1 MFKTW
6 HWAGIRGVL
15 RSYYKI
21 NYSAESAER
30 VLLLCERTLTEH
42 GGESEAREGAIAQAK
57 RLRSCGCDKASAY
70 VAAACS
76 YSAFAFA
83 LDPDRCSVITA
94 FIQDSIDNDYLL
106 HPLAAKA
113 VHTAK
118 EVMVAAI
125 ADTYGYDQD
134 VEEPD
139 VARQAAGASARKGRA
154 LLKDRRR
161 AARSQALE

>member
-1 MFKTW
+1 MFKAW
-6 HWAGIRGVL
+6 HWSGIRGVL
-15 RSYYKI
+15 RTYYKI
-21 NYSAESAER
+21 NYSAESAEQ
-30 VLLLCERTLTEH
+30 VLQLCERTLTEH

-83 LDPDRCSVITA
+83 LDPDRCSAITE
-94 FIQDSIDNDYLL
+94 FLQDSIDNDDLL

-118 EVMVAAI
+118 KVMLAAI
-125 ADTYGYDQD
+125 AETYGYDQEAD
-134 VEEPD
+134 VPD
-139 VARQAAGASARKGRA
+139 DVRASAGTIARRGRD
-154 LLKDRRR
+154 LLKERRR
-161 AARSQALE
+161 AARS